1 MTQPDDLAVRS
12 VALVVDGL
20 VHDLNNP
27 LTILL
32 ANLEM
37 VGRRLRAGQPLDDDD
52 RDALDECREA
62 SSRIAALLQDAR
74 RLSRAGATCH
84 VDDVVAAALRSTKQ
98 VARDGRVRLGAP
110 GPSGLQI
117 ALDEPRAAWAATTLL
132 DAVLRRAPPPPADDD
147 GGALTRPGDVAAV
160 TVVVRPD
167 GADDVVV
174 GFVVGGG
181 IDLGG
186 LDPAI
191 VAALAA
197 GVVVV
202 DTDVAAGVVAL
213 RLPRAGPAG
222 GPGSGP

>member
-1 MTQPDDLAVRS
+1 MTRPDDLAVRS

-32 ANLEM
+32 ANLEL
-37 VGRRLRAGQPLDDDD
+37 VGRRLREGQPLDDDD
-52 RDALDECREA
+52 RDALDECRQA
-62 SSRIAALLQDAR
+62 SSRIAGLLQDAR

-110 GPSGLQI
+110 APGGLQI

-132 DAVLRRAPPPPADDD
+132 DAVLRRAPPPAADD

-160 TVVVRPD
+160 TVVVRA
-167 GADDVVV
+167 ADAVVV
-174 GFVVGGG
+174 EFVVGGG
-181 IDLGG
+181 FDLGG
-186 LDPAI
+186 LDPA
-191 VAALAA
+191 VLAALAA
-197 GVVVV
+197 AGVAV
-202 DTDVAAGVVAL
+202 DVDVAAGVVAL